1 MKDYIIHEDINNLKV
16 QSLLNANQVEE
27 AANVG
32 ENIVDLI
39 NISENDEKSFID
51 FEITSFNHVY
61 TQNNVT
67 TDFIDLLVKAFV
79 TTNLIVCKLHK
90 EIILHQP
97 DTTE

>member
-27 AANVG
+27 AAKVG

-61 TQNNVT
+61 
-67 TDFIDLLVKAFV
+67 IK
-79 TTNLIVCKLHK
+79 
-90 EIILHQP
+90 
-97 DTTE
+97 

>member
-16 QSLLNANQVEE
+16 QSLSNANQVEE

-39 NISENDEKSFID
+39 NVSGNDEKSFID

-97 DTTE
+97 DTRE

>member
-67 TDFIDLLVKAFV
+67 TDFTDLLVKVFI

-97 DTTE
+97 DTRE